1 MLRAMDE
8 YHDRYSPCPAGH
20 HQTPREHRILHRK
33 TRLHDIKE
41 HPRALHAVEPNAVG
55 PARSKGDANAI
66 GPVGPAKRAGPAA
79 VACARELTGGA
90 VLAAPPQLAF
100 LSATDVDFRSLREAV
115 RSDMTV
121 GLAITIG
128 SRGGVR
134 RAQQNPDNQQFR
146 TEFRGHLVVLEETR
160 PTYACG
166 AMQSRY
172 TSDEVEQHS
181 TG

>member
-1 MLRAMDE
+1 MLRAVDE

-20 HQTPREHRILHRK
+20 HQTPRQHRILHRK
-33 TRLHDIKE
+33 TRLRDIKD

-55 PARSKGDANAI
+55 PAGRKGDANAI
-66 GPVGPAKRAGPAA
+66 GPVGPAKRAGPAP

-121 GLAITIG
+121 WLAVTIG

-134 RAQQNPDNQQFR
+134 CTQQNPDDQELKTQ
-146 TEFRGHLVVLEETR
+146 FRGHLVVLEERR
-160 PTYACG
+160 PSYACG
-166 AMQSRY
+166 AVQSRY
-172 TSDEVEQHS
+172 TLN
-181 TG
+181 